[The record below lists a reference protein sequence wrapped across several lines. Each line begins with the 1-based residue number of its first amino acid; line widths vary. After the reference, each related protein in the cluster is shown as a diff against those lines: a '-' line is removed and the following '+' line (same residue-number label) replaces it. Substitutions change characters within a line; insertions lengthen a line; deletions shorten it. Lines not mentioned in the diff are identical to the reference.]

1 VKVWT
6 WNCLEDKANNDDDDD
21 GDDGDGLMVAGLL
34 MRPEKDE
41 AKFLMN
47 HATYYFHIAY
57 HIS

>member
-1 VKVWT
+1 M
-6 WNCLEDKANNDDDDD
+6 EDKANNDDDDD